1 MGNIKRGEVSK
12 TDLVIQWEKLKGRK
26 ATSVIYSMLK
36 ADLKREVDFLTKKK
50 HERKNYRKALKNYE

>member
-12 TDLVIQWEKLKGRK
+12 LDLIIQWEKLKGRK
-26 ATSVIYSMLK
+26 ATSAIYSMLK

>member
-12 TDLVIQWEKLKGRK
+12 LDLILQWEKLKGRK

-50 HERKNYRKALKNYE
+50 RERKNYRKALKNYE